1 MNIAFSGGCL
11 CGAVRY
17 ECFAAPMRSFKCHC
31 RDCQRTSG
39 SAFLPGMVVP
49 TGALKLTQGEPKYY
63 AVTAD
68 SGHTVSRGFCPECG
82 SILFG
87 KVAENPAI
95 MIVSAVSQNDSR
107 LFQPVAD
114 IWTSSAQPW
123 DYMDPALA
131 KHPKDPPH

>member
-1 MNIAFSGGCL
+1 
-11 CGAVRY
+11 
-17 ECFAAPMRSFKCHC
+17 
-31 RDCQRTSG
+31 
-39 SAFLPGMVVP
+39 MVVP
-49 TGALKLTQGEPKYY
+49 TDALKLTQAEPKYY

>member
-1 MNIAFSGGCL
+1 MSMSFSGGCL

-49 TGALKLTQGEPKYY
+49 ADALKLIRGEPKYY

-82 SILFG
+82 RFCLGESPRI
-87 KVAENPAI
+87 
-95 MIVSAVSQNDSR
+95 
-107 LFQPVAD
+107 QP
-114 IWTSSAQPW
+114 S
-123 DYMDPALA
+123 
-131 KHPKDPPH
+131 